1 MATPRFKFV
10 WQADATSRYDVV
22 GQALIE
28 QLNRFVALEYDG
40 SGDSKAIAQA
50 QQFNETFHGMMAAD
64 GHTYESFPHDRSR
77 VLEEC
82 SADHGLIHIENLFT
96 ASHLLKY
103 AVHSAQKKLE
113 SAEKQT
119 EGKIDEEDL
128 YIYQYPPADKD
139 GLGADLVERLNKGLD
154 ANTSIYRLAIGHQEA
169 YQEFCRAVEES
180 GLEESSFPEDTAISQ
195 TCTDPIAIRDP
206 FEAARLLR
214 DEIATYAVKWYRIK
228 EGHDNVF
235 TWTELAETSQKDITQ
250 LMTMLKAD
258 DQWQLR
264 KDVVDA
270 QVAAKSYSSPA
281 QSYSFRTVSSEG
293 MDWKSRYLDAIR
305 SVLDALADRTEI
317 RIMEAMHRAQD
328 LRSACYAAV
337 RADEI
342 PWPQILR
349 VTHDR
354 SAVQAAI
361 TRADPEIVFG
371 ELFTAD
377 RLLFENMERHM
388 QEWRTAR
395 LHNSPAWL
403 RLSATKKSHVEH
415 ILQGPDGNGAQTI
428 RWSSVSTQ
436 KAKTSVRDEAKGD
449 DSHVLSQQDEEE
461 VVEVE
466 EDDDDEDGDEST
478 GSAPS
483 SASLTALFAATRL
496 FHHDDD
502 DDDANVN
509 DEEEKEEEEEEEE
522 EEESFAAARLIDVI
536 DLDDDTD
543 SNCASEEIPS
553 VSQQNLP
560 EDVGEQQ
567 QQQHLEE
574 VSAVVVQ
581 HPLEESSAAAPAA
594 AVMSDSTTTPPAP
607 PAPSAPASS
616 TSLPPPP
623 PPSPPP
629 PPPPPSPPT
638 PPPPPPPLPPST
650 PPNLPNPPSSLPPPT
665 TPILQPDQQPQPQQ
679 PQTCIL
685 FAGKFF
691 GQVPM
696 SRTSRSPSQEEEG
709 EKGGGEDSVVSAY
722 DSDKKGVSKAQQQQQ
737 KGEKC

>member
-1 MATPRFKFV
+1 M
-10 WQADATSRYDVV
+10 
-22 GQALIE
+22 
-28 QLNRFVALEYDG
+28 
-40 SGDSKAIAQA
+40 
-50 QQFNETFHGMMAAD
+50 
-64 GHTYESFPHDRSR
+64 
-77 VLEEC
+77 
-82 SADHGLIHIENLFT
+82 
-96 ASHLLKY
+96 
-103 AVHSAQKKLE
+103 
-113 SAEKQT
+113 
-119 EGKIDEEDL
+119 
-128 YIYQYPPADKD
+128 
-139 GLGADLVERLNKGLD
+139 
-154 ANTSIYRLAIGHQEA
+154 
-169 YQEFCRAVEES
+169 
-180 GLEESSFPEDTAISQ
+180 
-195 TCTDPIAIRDP
+195 
-206 FEAARLLR
+206 
-214 DEIATYAVKWYRIK
+214 KWYRIK

-250 LMTMLKAD
+250 LMTMLEAD
-258 DQWQLR
+258 EQWQLR

-281 QSYSFRTVSSEG
+281 QLYSFRTISSEG
-293 MDWKSRYLDAIR
+293 VDWKSRYLDAIR

-337 RADEI
+337 RAGEI

-428 RWSSVSTQ
+428 RWSSASTQ
-436 KAKTSVRDEAKGD
+436 KAKKSVRDEAKGD
-449 DSHVLSQQDEEE
+449 DSHVLSQQDGEE

-466 EDDDDEDGDEST
+466 DVDDDEDGDEST

-483 SASLTALFAATRL
+483 SDSLTALFAATRL
-496 FHHDDD
+496 FHDDD
-502 DDDANVN
+502 DDHDDHANDN
-509 DEEEKEEEEEEEE
+509 DEEE

-536 DLDDDTD
+536 DLDDDDTD
-543 SNCASEEIPS
+543 SNCASEETPS
-553 VSQQNLP
+553 VLQQNLP
-560 EDVGEQQ
+560 EDVLEQ

-574 VSAVVVQ
+574 ALAVVVQ
-581 HPLEESSAAAPAA
+581 HPLEEPSAAAVAAVAAPAVAAVTAPAAAPAAPAAATAAA
-594 AVMSDSTTTPPAP
+594 AVMSDSTTTPPTPPPP
-607 PAPSAPASS
+607 PAPDHPPSPPP
-616 TSLPPPP
+616 PPPP

-629 PPPPPSPPT
+629 PP
-638 PPPPPPPLPPST
+638 
-650 PPNLPNPPSSLPPPT
+650 NP
-665 TPILQPDQQPQPQQ
+665 PILQPSTQ

-696 SRTSRSPSQEEEG
+696 SRTSRSPSQEGG
-709 EKGGGEDSVVSAY
+709 EGGGGGSSNLRCGCEFCVNRR
-722 DSDKKGVSKAQQQQQ
+722 G
-737 KGEKC
+737 GR